1 MSDDLIKRLGDPNR
15 DWPEFGHD
23 RREAKNLIEQL
34 ERERKGLEKLSIKLV
49 NEKLHGEWREPLE
62 DAKDE
67 AEAKLAKAM
76 AALQFCAALKSD
88 FARAVL
94 AELEGM

>member
-1 MSDDLIKRLGDPNR
+1 
-15 DWPEFGHD
+15 
-23 RREAKNLIEQL
+23 
-34 ERERKGLEKLSIKLV
+34 
-49 NEKLHGEWREPLE
+49 LE